1 MAMIIWNID
10 RDDPM
15 HIKIWASLDDYNAG
29 ASPMANI
36 FLGEAIESAGRG
48 PVMQHIEE
56 IERSPWIRS
65 WHADYTYEMLQRP

>member
-1 MAMIIWNID
+1 MIIWNID

-15 HIKIWASLDDYNAG
+15 HLKIWASLDDYNAG

-36 FLGEAIESAGRG
+36 FLGEAIESAGREA
-48 PVMQHIEE
+48 VMRHIAE

-65 WHADYTYEMLQRP
+65 WHADYTYEMLRRS